1 MHPNPIYRG
10 AEAATNLAYARQ
22 RGFGMLTIAGPDGPL
37 ASHIP
42 FVLSEDG
49 ARLDAHIV
57 RSNPIRKALE
67 DGPAAALLAVSGPD
81 GYISP
86 DWYGME
92 DQVPTW
98 NYVAVHLRGRL
109 TLADPDGLC
118 AHLDALAAS
127 FEERIAGK
135 KPWTTAKMTPEA
147 LDRLMRMILPV
158 TMTVE
163 QVDGTWKFSQ
173 NKPDAARLG
182 AANAVTAGGIGAE
195 FAALAEMMRMAR

>member
-42 FVLSEDG
+42 YVLSGDG

-67 DGPAAALLAVSGPD
+67 DDPVSALIAVSGPD

-86 DWYGME
+86 DWYGIE

-109 TLADPDGLC
+109 SLAPPEGLRV
-118 AHLDALAAS
+118 HLDALSAY
-127 FEERIAGK
+127 FEKRIAGK
-135 KPWTTAKMTPEA
+135 APWKTDKVSPDAM
-147 LDRLMRMILPV
+147 DRLMRMILPV
-158 TMTVE
+158 TMTIE
-163 QVDGTWKFSQ
+163 QIDGTWKFSQ
-173 NKPDAARLG
+173 NKPEAARLG
-182 AANAVTAGGIGAE
+182 AANAVAAGGIGAE
-195 FAALAEMMRMAR
+195 LEALAEMMRKGA